1 MRTISITAIAIAAV
15 ALLTGCVFVTGIAPD
30 VYLRADKQ
38 SIISG
43 EITVLQADALDPR
56 GGGLSYEWSEDSVVL
71 DASGSSVAYSKFVA
85 VTSTMSVRVKVT
97 DSYGSWAM
105 STIQITVV
113 PPSYPGTITVRNRS
127 PFKVYYLHVSMVG
140 ANDWGPD
147 QLRPDTVVFP
157 GYNVTLPGVPAGSW
171 DVLAYGYG
179 KVPQWQNVLNVY
191 PSQAA
196 VLDLY

>member
-1 MRTISITAIAIAAV
+1 MRTISIAAVAMAAV
-15 ALLTGCVFVTGIAPD
+15 ALLTGCVIVTGIGPD
-30 VYLRADKQ
+30 VSLHAATQ
-38 SIISG
+38 SVLSG
-43 EITVLQADALDPR
+43 EIVVLQADALDPR

-71 DASGSSVAYSKFVA
+71 DASSSSVAYSKFVA

-105 STIQITVV
+105 STIKITVV
-113 PPSYPGTITVRNRS
+113 PPFNPGTITVRNRS

-147 QLRPDTVVFP
+147 QLRPDTIVFP

-171 DVLAYGYG
+171 DILAYGYG
-179 KVPQWQNVLNVY
+179 KVPQWQNVVTVY

-196 VLDLY
+196 ALDLY